1 MNPFKYLIM
10 IPFGWVLRILYQF
23 TGNYGFSL
31 VLFSLLINL
40 ILLPMFMKSKK
51 SMMKMTRITPM
62 LAALQKKYGDDK
74 QRYNQAAM
82 ELYKEEG
89 VSATGG
95 CLWSLLP
102 IIILIPLYYV
112 IRSPLT
118 YIIGLSGEEIDRVI
132 EVLTSCGVEINTGN
146 YYYQIEA
153 ASHIHA
159 NIEAVR
165 QAIPGILD
173 LNYNFFGIDLSAQ
186 PSFMFWKG
194 GVSWNSIGLF
204 LIPILSGGSQF
215 FSSWLAQKLNTS
227 VAVNDK
233 GEHDAAAAAAA
244 ASASSMKMML
254 YMMPLISVWIGFT
267 MPASISVYW
276 IAQAVFRTLQDT
288 LLTKHYRKAYDE
300 EDAKKKLEVLQKE
313 AEEAEKAR
321 KRAEKRAAG
330 ILDGTENTSRKKLKQ
345 QREQKNQPA
354 ETEEREPEDRKG
366 YSGDP
371 ERPYSR
377 GRAYKPDRY
386 RRGRHQEEDG
396 SAAIEAP
403 APESAEPAKSDAPE
417 QTGEE

>member
-10 IPFGWVLRILYQF
+10 IPFGWVLRVLYEF
-23 TGNYGFSL
+23 TGNYGFAL
-31 VLFSLLINL
+31 ILFSLLINL
-40 ILLPMFMKSKK
+40 ILLPMSMKSKK
-51 SMMKMTRITPM
+51 SMLKMTRISPM
-62 LAALQKKYGDDK
+62 LSALQRKYGDDK
-74 QRYNQAAM
+74 QRYNQAVM

-102 IIILIPLYYV
+102 MLILIPLYYV

-118 YIIGLSGEEIDRVI
+118 YIMGLSGEEVTRVI
-132 EVLTSCGVEINTGN
+132 EVLTANGVDINTGN

-159 NIEAVR
+159 YVDQVRAVV
-165 QAIPGILD
+165 PDILD

-186 PSFMFWKG
+186 PAFMFWKDG
-194 GVSWNSIGLF
+194 LNWGSIGLF
-204 LIPILSGGSQF
+204 LIPVLSGASQF
-215 FSSWLAQKLNTS
+215 LSSWFGQKMNSS
-227 VAVNDK
+227 VAANDK
-233 GEHDAAAAAAA
+233 GERDAASAAVA

-254 YMMPLISVWIGFT
+254 YFMPLISVWIGFS

-276 IAQAVFRTLQDT
+276 IAQAVFRFVQDAI
-288 LLTKHYRKAYDE
+288 LTKHYRKAYDE
-300 EDAKKKLEVLQKE
+300 EDAQKKLLALQKE

-330 ILDGTENTSRKKLKQ
+330 IMDGTENTSRKKLKQ

-354 ETEEREPEDRKG
+354 VDDGKDPTESKAF
-366 YSGDP
+366 SGDP

-386 RRGRHQEEDG
+386 RRGRTETLEEPQD
-396 SAAIEAP
+396 AP
-403 APESAEPAKSDAPE
+403 AETPE
-417 QTGEE
+417 QTDAE